1 MKNSIIPFSNLISQ
15 NAPFKD
21 EILAAWMEILDSAA
35 FVGDPHV
42 SMFEAA
48 FAAACQTSHCV
59 GVGSGTDALR
69 LIFLALGLVPGD
81 EVITVPNTF
90 IATSEA
96 ISQAGGRPVFVD
108 VRPDTLTMDPQL
120 LEAAITPATRGI
132 VPVHLY
138 GQPCCMNA
146 ICDVAARHD
155 LWVVEDACQAHLA
168 SYGGRMAGSLAT
180 AAAFSFYP
188 GKNLGACGEAGAV
201 TTDCSKLAEA
211 VRCLRDHGQSKKYVH
226 LVEGYNGRLDAL
238 QAAALYIKLPHLA
251 AWNTSRRAVAARYDA
266 ELAGLP
272 GLRLVT
278 RLADR
283 ISSLHL
289 YVVMHTM
296 RDKLLTH
303 LVSQGIGAAMHY
315 PVALHMQKA
324 YSHLNYRKGE
334 FPVAEAACASL
345 LSLPMH
351 PYLRDDEAS
360 QVVAAVKEFCLGHL
374 G

>member
-1 MKNSIIPFSNLISQ
+1 MKSNTIPFLNLISQ

-21 EILAAWMEILDSAA
+21 EILAVWMEILESAA
-35 FVGDPHV
+35 FIGGPHV
-42 SMFEAA
+42 STFEAA

-69 LIFLALGLVPGD
+69 LIFLALGLAPGD

-120 LEAAITPATRGI
+120 LEVAITPATRGI

-138 GQPCCMNA
+138 GQPCCMDA
-146 ICDVAARHD
+146 ICAVAARHN

-168 SYGGRMAGSLAT
+168 SYGGRMTGSLAT

-201 TTDCSKLAEA
+201 TTNSPKLAET

-226 LVEGYNGRLDAL
+226 LAEGYNGRLDAL

-251 AWNTSRRAVAARYDA
+251 AWNASRRAVAARYDV

-272 GLRLVT
+272 GLRLVN

-283 ISSLHL
+283 VSALHL
-289 YVVMHTM
+289 YVVMHAM
-296 RDKLLTH
+296 RDELLAH
-303 LVSQGIGAAMHY
+303 LASRGIGAAMHY
-315 PVALHMQKA
+315 PIALHMQKA
-324 YSHLNYRKGE
+324 YSHLNYRKGD

-351 PYLRDDEAS
+351 PYLCDDEAS
-360 QVVAAVKEFCLGHL
+360 RIVAAVKEFCLGHL